1 MSEFIIEQKYETW
14 YRVVVEAD
22 SLDEAVEL
30 GLAALS
36 NGDGS
41 ENTSGGEWCD
51 DYWAE
56 DVESGENG
64 MVELDGETWVIV

>member
-22 SLDEAVEL
+22 NLDQAVEL

-36 NGDGS
+36 NGDGH
-41 ENTSGGEWCD
+41 ENIDGGEWCD

-64 MVELDGETWVIV
+64 MVELDGENWVIV